1 MKKVIELKAEIEEIR
16 DLLNTVTANMG
27 SNDCNYEALMNISV
41 KMDNLILEYI
51 KNVG

>member
-1 MKKVIELKAEIEEIR
+1 MKNIIELKAEIEEIR
-16 DLLNTVTANMG
+16 DLLNAVSADMG
-27 SNDCNYEALMNISV
+27 SNDCNHVILMDISM

>member
-1 MKKVIELKAEIEEIR
+1 MKNIIELKAEIEEIR
-16 DLLNTVTANMG
+16 DLLNAVSADMG
-27 SNDCNYEALMNISV
+27 SNDCNQEILMDISM